1 MDDHYEYRHVI
12 LPKEVYRKMP
22 RNRILTENVSHMS
35 CRNGDLWEFNNQE
48 AGSTMNCTDQSP
60 TFFSSEDPKEPTP
73 QLDFLLPVL
82 SLLPTPSST
91 DLHHFI
97 YQTIKL
103 NQSRFLNLGS
113 NFLTLK
119 VFKIE
124 LSVITLVYIEP
135 SITTPKIMRI
145 LRRVLIVVQSK
156 VLVPNLLLS
165 TSYYS
170 FGKSRILICQLE
182 NHSFH
187 FVNATFA
194 LDGLIIF
201 VTAD

>member
-1 MDDHYEYRHVI
+1 MQEWRSLGVQQSRGWVHYELHRPEPHI
-12 LPKEVYRKMP
+12 LLFRRPKGTDPATGLPPASFVPPSDTFVYWSASFHLS
-22 RNRILTENVSHMS
+22 NH
-35 CRNGDLWEFNNQE
+35 Q
-48 AGSTMNCTDQSP
+48 A
-60 TFFSSEDPKEPTP
+60 EPVKV
-73 QLDFLLPVL
+73 LD
-82 SLLPTPSST
+82 
-91 DLHHFI
+91 
-97 YQTIKL
+97 
-103 NQSRFLNLGS
+103 LGS

-165 TSYYS
+165 TSYYP